1 MYRSNRI
8 VVVVPAHN
16 EERHLGEVLA
26 SMPPFVDHVVVVD
39 DGSTDRTAEVATAA
53 ADGRTRLVR
62 HPVNRG
68 VGSAL
73 TTGYRAA
80 LDLDADIIA
89 AMGGDG
95 QMDSA
100 RLDELLD
107 PVVEGACHF
116 AKGNRF
122 FRGGLSTMPRH
133 RLLGNIV
140 LTAAT
145 RLATGYWRL
154 ADAQNGYTAISRG
167 TLERLPLDRMATGY
181 QFENLLLIELS
192 CLRAR
197 VQDVPIPARY
207 GEETS
212 GMRVWLAG
220 LQILWTL
227 FKGFWRR
234 LRTARDPETSPIRSA

>member
-1 MYRSNRI
+1 MYRSHRI

-16 EERHLGEVLA
+16 EERHLGEVLS
-26 SMPPFVDHVVVVD
+26 SMPGFVDHVVVVD
-39 DGSTDRTAEVATAA
+39 DGSTDDTAGVAAAA
-53 ADGRTRLVR
+53 ADERVRLLR
-62 HPVNRG
+62 HTINRG

-73 TTGYRAA
+73 TSGYRAA
-80 LDLDADIIA
+80 LELDADVVA

-95 QMDSA
+95 QMDPA
-100 RLDELLD
+100 RLASLLD
-107 PVVEGACHF
+107 PVVEDGCDF

-133 RLLGNIV
+133 RLLGNLV

-154 ADAQNGYTAISRG
+154 SDAQNGYTAISRA

-192 CLRAR
+192 CLRAK
-197 VQDVPIPARY
+197 VLDVPIPARY

-212 GMRVWLAG
+212 GMRVWRAG

-227 FKGFWRR
+227 LRGFWRR
-234 LRTARDPETSPIRSA
+234 LRASRNHEASRIRSA

>member
-1 MYRSNRI
+1 MYRSHRI

-16 EERHLGEVLA
+16 EERHIGEVLT

-53 ADGRTRLVR
+53 ADERTRLLR

-80 LDLDADIIA
+80 LDLEPDIVA

-95 QMDSA
+95 QMDPA
-100 RLDELLD
+100 RLVELLD
-107 PVVEGACHF
+107 PVIEGRCDF

-122 FRGGLSTMPRH
+122 FRGGLSTMPRY
-133 RLLGNIV
+133 RLLGNLV
-140 LTAAT
+140 LTAVT

-154 ADAQNGYTAISRG
+154 SDAQNGYTAISGG
-167 TLERLPLDRMATGY
+167 TLERLPLHRMATGY

-192 CLRAR
+192 CLRSR
-197 VQDVPIPARY
+197 IRDVPIPARY

-212 GMRVWLAG
+212 GMKVWRAG
-220 LQILWTL
+220 GQILWTL
-227 FKGFWRR
+227 LLGFWRR
-234 LRTARDPETSPIRSA
+234 LRTSRNRETSRIRSA